1 MLSAIR
7 FSPSRASVLALVF
20 QRDHQRTGTDGSRAR
35 MQRRI
40 SPELKRSNALNY
52 ISLGK
57 RVVYPRVVD
66 QPYQLFFLTFCVPI
80 FIFSECVADYLYAA
94 FVRHRSMASLKVV
107 KDVSFVC
114 VLFSWNRYASYV
126 SLWKFRGSD

>member
-20 QRDHQRTGTDGSRAR
+20 QRDHQRTGTDGSRTR

-57 RVVYPRVVD
+57 RVVYRRVVD
-66 QPYQLFFLTFCVPI
+66 QPYQFFC
-80 FIFSECVADYLYAA
+80 
-94 FVRHRSMASLKVV
+94 
-107 KDVSFVC
+107 
-114 VLFSWNRYASYV
+114 
-126 SLWKFRGSD
+126 